1 MKKITLIVLLFTVLI
16 SWVNPCIAQEKI
28 TIFKK
33 DKPDIKLLWSR
44 VADYSPTLRSVEAAE
59 FSPNG
64 KYVVSAAKFGYY
76 LMLWRVADGFLYWE
90 KVMDAEIE
98 AVTFSPDGK
107 YIAAGDEA
115 YNVTIFDLEGN
126 VIHVLE
132 HDAAFDGITWRPD
145 GKFVGGGS
153 EKGEVVLW
161 NTETW
166 EKEIILKAGG
176 TVNSLQFSKDSKKLI
191 AAGNRVDKQNPDAP
205 RHGFVKSWDVE
216 KDWQEIF
223 DFKAQD
229 RSTKSVRFHPD
240 EKSFAIAGFA
250 NQVKVFSYPDHNE
263 LAVFN
268 FDKKLE
274 AVEYHPEG
282 NFLFAGGH
290 GMEMYVY
297 NTQDY
302 IEVMKFPCR
311 RVEYI
316 DFTQD
321 GRLMV
326 TGHEDSGLLSLYLL
340 WSKLTGEGHYDI
352 LQREILN
359 NKDLKSKH

>member
-1 MKKITLIVLLFTVLI
+1 MNNIRLALLII
-16 SWVNPCIAQEKI
+16 SISAIYPSYAQEDI
-28 TIFKK
+28 VIFKK

-44 VADYSPTLRSVEAAE
+44 VADYSPTLRSVESAE
-59 FSPNG
+59 FSPDG
-64 KYVVSAAKFGYY
+64 KYIVTAAKFGSY

-90 KVMDAEIE
+90 KIFDAEIE

-107 YIAAGDEA
+107 FIAAGDEA
-115 YNVTIFDLEGN
+115 YNVTILNLEGE
-126 VIHVLE
+126 IIKVLE
-132 HDAAFDGITWRPD
+132 HDAAFDGISWRPD
-145 GKFVGGGS
+145 GKYVGGGS
-153 EKGEVVLW
+153 EHGEVVLW
-161 NTETW
+161 NTSTW
-166 EKEIILKAGG
+166 EKEIVLEAGG

-191 AAGNRVDKQNPDAP
+191 AAGNRIDTQNPEAP

-216 KDWQEIF
+216 NNWQVVF
-223 DFKAQD
+223 DFKAQE
-229 RSTKSVRFHPD
+229 RSSKSVRFHPD

-250 NQVKVFSYPDHNE
+250 NQVKVFSYPDHKE
-263 LAVFN
+263 LAVFE

-290 GMEMYVY
+290 GMEMHVY
-297 NTQDY
+297 NTEY
-302 IEVMKFPCR
+302 YEEVMTFPCR

-316 DFTQD
+316 DFSDD

-326 TGHEDSGLLSLYLL
+326 TGHEDSGLLSLYMF
-340 WSKLTGEGHYDI
+340 WSKLSGENDYDI

-359 NKDLKSKH
+359 NKDLK

>member
-1 MKKITLIVLLFTVLI
+1 MEQISRIFLLVITLFMALPALSQEDIV
-16 SWVNPCIAQEKI
+16 
-28 TIFKK
+28 IFKK

-44 VADYSPTLRSVEAAE
+44 MADFSPTLRSVEAAE

-64 KYVVSAAKFGYY
+64 KYVVSAAKFGSY
-76 LMLWRVADGFLYWE
+76 LMLWRVADGYLYWE
-90 KVMDAEIE
+90 KVMDAEVE
-98 AVTFSPDGK
+98 AVTFSPDGQF
-107 YIAAGDEA
+107 IAAGDEA
-115 YNVTIFDLEGN
+115 YKVTIFNLKGD
-126 VIHVLE
+126 VVKVLQ

-145 GKFVGGGS
+145 GKYVGGGS
-153 EKGEVVLW
+153 ENGMVVLW
-161 NTETW
+161 NTQTW
-166 EKEIILKAGG
+166 EKEIVLDAGG

-191 AAGNRVDKQNPDAP
+191 AAGNRLDPENRDAP

-216 KDWQEIF
+216 NDWEVIF
-223 DFKAQD
+223 DFRAQD

-250 NQVKVFSYPDHNE
+250 NQVKVFTYPEHKE

-268 FDKKLE
+268 FEKKLE

-290 GMEMYVY
+290 GMEMVVY
-297 NTQDY
+297 NTKDY
-302 IEVMKFPCR
+302 KEVMTFPCR

-316 DFTQD
+316 DFSDD

-326 TGHEDSGLLSLYLL
+326 TGHEDSGLLSLYML

-352 LQREILN
+352 LQRQILN
-359 NKDLKSKH
+359 NKDLK